1 MKLILQVTSLA
12 SLPGQY
18 GNGTYSGQHQ
28 HRDKYPAK
36 KRVHAYGESNS
47 LLEAPLV
54 PCVCEK
60 YPKYL
65 K

>member
-47 LLEAPLV
+47 LLEVPLV
-54 PCVCEK
+54 PQEICI
-60 YPKYL
+60 L
-65 K
+65 